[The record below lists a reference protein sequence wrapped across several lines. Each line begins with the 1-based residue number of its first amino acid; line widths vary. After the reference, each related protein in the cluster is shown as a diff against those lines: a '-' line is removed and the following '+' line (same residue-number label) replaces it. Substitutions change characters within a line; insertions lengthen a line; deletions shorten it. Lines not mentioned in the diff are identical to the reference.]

1 MLPRSPSGFRFLI
14 LKGVSTIEIRYTAAS
29 EGKLLR
35 FLRRELGLSSSL
47 VSRLKFRDAFL
58 VNGAPAH
65 TNRMIAPGDEI
76 RVLLDEPAPDY
87 PAEPGPLDILYEDGA
102 LIALD
107 KPPGLIM
114 HPTFHRVTGTL
125 ANRVLAH
132 YQATDQ
138 ACAVHPVSRL
148 DRDTFGVVLL
158 AKNAHVHTLM
168 NRAPKEKIYEA
179 LVVGRPDPPRG
190 TIDAPIARLSP
201 TSLLRCVREDGKPA
215 VTEYETIGTQTGDGS
230 LSDGRQRTVPC
241 LAEVPCLQTVS
252 LLRLRPITGRTHQLR
267 VHLAHIGCPILGDP
281 QYGTPLENFTQQLC
295 ARTLRITHPFTGEPL
310 EFTSRQKLQTV

>member
-1 MLPRSPSGFRFLI
+1 MPA
-14 LKGVSTIEIRYTAAS
+14 IEIRHIARS

-47 VSRLKFRDAFL
+47 VRRLKFRDAFL
-58 VNGAPAH
+58 VNGEPSH
-65 TNRMIAPGDEI
+65 TDRIVVPGDEI
-76 RVLLDEPAPDY
+76 RVLLDEPLPDY
-87 PAEPGPLDILYEDGA
+87 PAEPGPLDILYEDEA

-132 YQATDQ
+132 YQATGQ

-168 NRAPKEKIYEA
+168 NRAEKEKIYEA

-190 TIDAPIARLSP
+190 IIDAPIARLSP
-201 TSLLRCVREDGKPA
+201 TSLLRCVRADGKTA
-215 VTEYETIGTQTGDGS
+215 MTEYETVWTRTGGPLQTGDGS
-230 LSDGRQRTVPC
+230 LSEGRQRTVPC
-241 LAEVPCLQTVS
+241 LDEAPVS

-281 QYGTPLENFTQQLC
+281 QYGTPLERLTQQLC
-295 ARTLRITHPFTGEPL
+295 ARTLRITHPFTGEAL
-310 EFTSRQKLQTV
+310 EFTSKQELRTE

>member
-1 MLPRSPSGFRFLI
+1 MSD
-14 LKGVSTIEIRYTAAS
+14 IEIRYVAQT

-65 TNRMIAPGDEI
+65 TDRMIAPGDEI

-87 PAEPGPLDILYEDGA
+87 PAEPGPLDVLYEDEA

-132 YQATDQ
+132 YQATGQ

-158 AKNAHVHTLM
+158 AKNAHVHTLL

-179 LVVGRPDPPRG
+179 LVVGAPDPPAG
-190 TIDAPIARLSP
+190 IIDAPIARLSP
-201 TSLLRCVREDGKPA
+201 TSLLRCVRADGKPA
-215 VTEYETIGTQTGDGS
+215 VTEYETVWTRDGSPQTGDGS

-241 LAEVPCLQTVS
+241 LQTVS
-252 LLRLRPITGRTHQLR
+252 LLRLRPVTGRTHQLR
-267 VHLAHIGCPILGDP
+267 VHLAHVGCPILGDP
-281 QYGTPLENFTQQLC
+281 QYGTPLEITQQLC
-295 ARTLRITHPFTGEPL
+295 ARTLRVTHPFTGEAL
-310 EFTSRQKLQTV
+310 EFTSKQELRTE

>member
-1 MLPRSPSGFRFLI
+1 MSG
-14 LKGVSTIEIRYTAAS
+14 IEIRYVAQT
-29 EGKLLR
+29 EGKLLW

-58 VNGAPAH
+58 VNGEPAH
-65 TNRMIAPGDEI
+65 TDRMIAPGDEI

-87 PAEPGPLDILYEDGA
+87 PAEAGPLDVLYEDEA

-132 YQATDQ
+132 YQATGQ

-158 AKNAHVHTLM
+158 AKNAHVHTLL

-179 LVVGRPDPPRG
+179 LVVGAPDPPAG
-190 TIDAPIARLSP
+190 IIDAPIARLSP
-201 TSLLRCVREDGKPA
+201 TSLLRCVRADGKPA
-215 VTEYETIGTQTGDGS
+215 VTEYETIWTRTGEGSSQTGDGS
-230 LSDGRQRTVPC
+230 LSAVRQRTVPC
-241 LAEVPCLQTVS
+241 LETVS
-252 LLRLRPITGRTHQLR
+252 LLRLRPVTGRTHQLR
-267 VHLAHIGCPILGDP
+267 VHLAHVGCPILGDP
-281 QYGTPLENFTQQLC
+281 QYGTPLEITQQLC
-295 ARTLRITHPFTGEPL
+295 ARTLRITHPFTGEAL
-310 EFTSRQKLQTV
+310 EFTSKQELRTE